1 MAASAP
7 MRVGVVGCG
16 NISDIYLR
24 NAPRF
29 RDIVVTACADLNPEA
44 AARQAKRYAI
54 DARSVEELLKSDD
67 VDIVLNLTIPE
78 AHAEVSLHAIE
89 AGKHVYSEK
98 PLATSVA
105 DGVAIL
111 AAAKAQG
118 LRVGAAPDTVLG
130 AGVQEAR
137 ALIDDGAIGRPLTGL
152 ASVMSHGMEH
162 WHPNPGFF
170 FRPGAGPV
178 FDMGPYYLSALV
190 TLLGPVASVL
200 ATGQIGF
207 AERIVT
213 TPGSAAQG
221 QSITVETL
229 TNVHAL
235 LDFASGAH
243 VTFLASWDVWK
254 HSLPPIELHGQK
266 ASLRLPDPNWFG
278 GDLLIA
284 GKDED
289 WRTISTVAKTFG
301 KNNWPATGPKFAN
314 DRGLGLADMARAI
327 VDGRPHRASGDLALH
342 ALAVMQG
349 ILDAASEGRR
359 AVVAPSCER
368 PNPLREEDARGLLAP
383 GAKAQARRE

>member
-1 MAASAP
+1 MAAREP

-16 NISDIYLR
+16 NISDIYLL

-29 RDIVVTACADLNPEA
+29 RDIVVTACADLNADA
-44 AARQAKRYAI
+44 AKRQAERYAI
-54 DARSVEELLKSDD
+54 EVRDVAGLLKSDD

-78 AHAEVSLHAIE
+78 AHAEVSLKALE

-98 PLATSVA
+98 PLATAVA
-105 DGVAIL
+105 DGAAIM
-111 AAAKAQG
+111 AAARAKG

-130 AGVQEAR
+130 SAVQEAR
-137 ALIDDGAIGRPLTGL
+137 ALIDAGAIGKPLTGL
-152 ASVMSHGMEH
+152 AAVMSHGMED

-200 ATGQIGF
+200 ATGQMGF

-213 TPGSAAQG
+213 TPGSPAQG
-221 QSITVETL
+221 QSIKVETL

-235 LDFASGAH
+235 LDFACGAH

-254 HSLPPIELHGQK
+254 HSLPPIELHGRK

-278 GDLLIA
+278 GDLLIS
-284 GKDED
+284 GGNED
-289 WRTISTVAKTFG
+289 WRTIRTDTKTFG
-301 KNNWPATGPKFAN
+301 KTNYPATGPKYAN

-327 VDGRPHRASGDLALH
+327 IDGRPHRATGELALH
-342 ALAVMQG
+342 VLAVMAG
-349 ILDAASEGRR
+349 IVEAATEGRR
-359 AVVAPSCER
+359 ATMASACQR
-368 PNPLREEDARGLLAP
+368 PGPLGEDDAMELLKP
-383 GAKAQARRE
+383 GI

>member
-1 MAASAP
+1 MMSAGGP
-7 MRVGVVGCG
+7 VRVGVVGCG
-16 NISDIYLR
+16 NISDIYLL

-29 RDIVVTACADLNPEA
+29 RDIVITACADLNSTA
-44 AARQAKRYAI
+44 AERQADRYTI
-54 DARSVEELLKSDD
+54 DARSVEDLLKSDD

-78 AHAEVSLHAIE
+78 AHAEVSLKALE
-89 AGKHVYSEK
+89 ARKHVYSEK
-98 PLATSVA
+98 PMATAVS

-111 AAAKAQG
+111 AAAKAKG

-130 AGVQEAR
+130 AAVQEAR
-137 ALIDDGAIGRPLTGL
+137 ALIDAGAIGKPLTGL
-152 ASVMSHGMEH
+152 AAVMSHGMEH

-207 AERIVT
+207 DARTVT
-213 TPGSAAQG
+213 TPGSPSQG
-221 QSITVETL
+221 QSIKVETL

-254 HSLPPIELHGQK
+254 HSMPPIELHGQK

-289 WRTISTVAKTFG
+289 WRTIHTDGKTFG
-301 KNNWPATGPKFAN
+301 KKNWPVTAPKFAN

-327 VDGRPHRASGDLALH
+327 VDNRPHRANDDVALH
-342 ALAVMQG
+342 VLAVMAG
-349 ILDAASEGRR
+349 ILEAATEGRR
-359 AVVAPSCER
+359 AKISQACER
-368 PNPLREEDARGLLAP
+368 PSPLGEADAKGLL
-383 GAKAQARRE
+383 KSVT